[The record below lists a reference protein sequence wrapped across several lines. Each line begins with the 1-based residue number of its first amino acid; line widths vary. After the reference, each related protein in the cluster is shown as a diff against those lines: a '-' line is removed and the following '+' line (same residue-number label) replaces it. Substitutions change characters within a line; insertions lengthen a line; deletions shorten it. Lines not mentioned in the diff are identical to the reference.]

1 MNRVTD
7 YSSLKGPGNPLLK
20 FPSLYDSALN
30 EFSSRSYDEASL
42 NEIIRNSGI
51 SKGSVYHH
59 FGDKFGLLL
68 SLLDILVAKKTEFF
82 IPLLSKHDPAAGIFE
97 TLKGISHATMDYMF
111 EQPLNYKLSL
121 RLLEYDQKLM
131 NRIMEYFTFDFNK
144 GFSDVVRNAVRSGQ
158 IRNDLPEEFVIKL
171 IEVLFSNINN
181 IMTSKQPQEVHIA
194 IDRVMDVLENGIA
207 KNERR
212 TK

>member
-1 MNRVTD
+1 MKRAID
-7 YSSLKGPGNPLLK
+7 YLSLKGSGNPLLK
-20 FPSLYDSALN
+20 FPSLYDAALN
-30 EFSSRSYDEASL
+30 EFSSNAYDDASL
-42 NEIIRNSGI
+42 NEIIRTSGI

-59 FGDKFGLLL
+59 FGDKFGLLI

-82 IPLLSKHDPAAGIFE
+82 MPLLSKQDPAAGIFK

-111 EQPLNYKLSL
+111 EQPLNYQLSM

-131 NRIMEYFTFDFNK
+131 NEISEYFPFDFSK
-144 GFSDVVRNAVRSGQ
+144 GFSVLVRNAISSGQ
-158 IRNDLPEEFVIKL
+158 IRKDLPEEFVTKL
-171 IEVLFSNINN
+171 LELFFSNINN
-181 IMTSKQPQEVHIA
+181 IMTSKNPEEVHIA

-207 KNERR
+207 MNERR

>member
-1 MNRVTD
+1 MKRIID
-7 YSSLKGPGNPLLK
+7 YSSLRGSGNPLLK
-20 FPSLYDSALN
+20 FPSLYDAALN
-30 EFSSRSYDEASL
+30 EFSSSTYDDASL

-68 SLLDILVAKKTEFF
+68 CLLDLLITKKTAFF
-82 IPLLSKHDPAAGIFE
+82 IPLLSKQDPTAGIFE
-97 TLKGISHATMDYMF
+97 TLRGISHATMDYMF

-131 NRIMEYFTFDFNK
+131 NKISEYFSFDFNK
-144 GFSDVVRNAVRSGQ
+144 GFGGLVQNAVRSGQ
-158 IRNDLPEEFVIKL
+158 IRSDLPEDFIIKL
-171 IEVLFSNINN
+171 IELLFSNIHNM
-181 IMTSKQPQEVHIA
+181 MTGKEPEEVHIA

-207 KNERR
+207 VNERR